1 MKKLPIAIFLALLCL
16 TACSAADN
24 SSVAIDCAV
33 PEAPAEQFSLI
44 QDFDAEVY
52 GLTPETRAAAQG
64 TPACADTE
72 PLNTEPTAACAEPAV
87 ASAET
92 PEDFEESSPLIYTI
106 FEPSTYVSTAED
118 GTKLF
123 LNQNYMPTFST
134 DVPNAEEWLNE
145 IARIIAEESLEI
157 RIDVE
162 QQAET
167 IFAEQQERAGDITQ
181 SFYTYSY
188 YANTSTGRQDEVII
202 SLLQTDNIYCGGA
215 HPNYVQKAYN
225 FDLKTQRL
233 LTLNDILHP
242 EAGHV
247 LLDQILI
254 QLEQKLSTF
263 ESIGFFSDYQKIVID
278 LFAEETLT
286 PYWYFS
292 DHGLVVYFNCYEIAP
307 YAAGIIKVELP
318 YQILDGIL
326 LPEYFPAPRYDEDA
340 GMILLESRE
349 GRNVITVPSADND
362 TYLLVGAIGTV
373 YDVRLFRLD
382 SWANEDTPIA
392 GQMLFSANRLT
403 SSDVLELPETGDN
416 SMPIYMLTYRSGA
429 GEQYRFTI
437 SREGIRQIGG
447 S

>member
-64 TPACADTE
+64 TSACADAE

-162 QQAET
+162 
-167 IFAEQQERAGDITQ
+167 
-181 SFYTYSY
+181 
-188 YANTSTGRQDEVII
+188 
-202 SLLQTDNIYCGGA
+202 
-215 HPNYVQKAYN
+215 
-225 FDLKTQRL
+225 
-233 LTLNDILHP
+233 
-242 EAGHV
+242 
-247 LLDQILI
+247 
-254 QLEQKLSTF
+254 
-263 ESIGFFSDYQKIVID
+263 
-278 LFAEETLT
+278 
-286 PYWYFS
+286 
-292 DHGLVVYFNCYEIAP
+292 
-307 YAAGIIKVELP
+307 
-318 YQILDGIL
+318 
-326 LPEYFPAPRYDEDA
+326 
-340 GMILLESRE
+340 
-349 GRNVITVPSADND
+349 
-362 TYLLVGAIGTV
+362 
-373 YDVRLFRLD
+373 
-382 SWANEDTPIA
+382 
-392 GQMLFSANRLT
+392 
-403 SSDVLELPETGDN
+403 
-416 SMPIYMLTYRSGA
+416 
-429 GEQYRFTI
+429 
-437 SREGIRQIGG
+437 
-447 S
+447 

>member
-1 MKKLPIAIFLALLCL
+1 M
-16 TACSAADN
+16 
-24 SSVAIDCAV
+24 
-33 PEAPAEQFSLI
+33 
-44 QDFDAEVY
+44 
-52 GLTPETRAAAQG
+52 
-64 TPACADTE
+64 
-72 PLNTEPTAACAEPAV
+72 
-87 ASAET
+87 
-92 PEDFEESSPLIYTI
+92 
-106 FEPSTYVSTAED
+106 
-118 GTKLF
+118 
-123 LNQNYMPTFST
+123 
-134 DVPNAEEWLNE
+134 
-145 IARIIAEESLEI
+145 
-157 RIDVE
+157 
-162 QQAET
+162 
-167 IFAEQQERAGDITQ
+167 
-181 SFYTYSY
+181 
-188 YANTSTGRQDEVII
+188 II

-416 SMPIYMLTYRSGA
+416 SMPIYMLTYRIGA